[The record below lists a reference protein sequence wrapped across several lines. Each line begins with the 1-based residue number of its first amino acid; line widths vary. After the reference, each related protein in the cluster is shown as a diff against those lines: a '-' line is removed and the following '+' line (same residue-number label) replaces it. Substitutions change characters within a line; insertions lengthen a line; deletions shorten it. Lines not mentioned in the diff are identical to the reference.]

1 MRKYDTVLL
10 DADMTLLD
18 FERSE
23 REALSRVL
31 ARAGVEPT
39 AQVCADYSRINDALW
54 QAFARGEVDQDYLVV
69 ERFAALLRLYGTG
82 QDPARLSRAYEL
94 ALGEE
99 AHLLP
104 GAMDCCLALKQR
116 GYALAIATNGLPMAQ
131 RGRWKRTGL
140 DKVIPDLFISMELGV
155 QKPMPAFFD
164 RVCAALH
171 ISDRSR
177 VLMVGDS
184 LTSDIRGGCDA
195 GLDTVWFN
203 LKGLPLTGPVVP
215 TYTVGSYAQLLDLLP

>member
-1 MRKYDTVLL
+1 MKKYDIILL

-23 REALSRVL
+23 REALRRVL
-31 ARAGVEPT
+31 TRAGVEPT
-39 AQVCADYSRINDALW
+39 DQVCADYSRINDAQW

-104 GAMDCCLALKQR
+104 GAMDCCLELKRR

-131 RGRWKRTGL
+131 RGRWERTGL
-140 DKVIPDLFISMELGV
+140 DKVIPDIFISMELGA

-164 RVCAALH
+164 RVCAALGVT
-171 ISDRSR
+171 DRSR

-184 LTSDIRGGCDA
+184 LTSDIRGGHDA

-203 LKGLPLTGPVVP
+203 LKGLPLTGLAVP
-215 TYTVGSYAQLLDLLP
+215 TYTVGSYAQLLELLA